1 MWFIFLLLT
10 CRFSAFSERFF
21 KVCEIAA
28 ENSLLS
34 PLASSDI
41 ASNAASVTDWRLASS
56 SSGCTVSDG
65 LSPAS
70 P

>member
-1 MWFIFLLLT
+1 MWFTFLLLT

-28 ENSLLS
+28 ENSPLS
-34 PLASSDI
+34 PPASSDT
-41 ASNAASVTDWRLASS
+41 ASNAASATDWRLVCSC
-56 SSGCTVSDG
+56 SGCTVSGG
-65 LSPAS
+65 LSPVS